1 MNADLLH
8 DVRKRLDEFD
18 FKREVAGW
26 LRQGVC
32 PSCKKRELYT
42 HADSPWVI
50 KCGRLN
56 NCGYEIHVK
65 ELYPDLFEHW
75 STRFKAD
82 PSKNPHAAA
91 DAYLSIARGF
101 DLSMIRGCYTQES
114 FFDPEKQIGSAT
126 VRFPLGSTWWERL
139 IDQPERFGRMKAHIQ
154 RGGTYQ
160 GQWWQMPGQ
169 DLAEAEEV
177 WITEGIF
184 DAVSLAH
191 HGISAVSI
199 ISCTNYPE
207 KALAALL
214 EARNGQYGRIVFALD
229 GDKAGR
235 DYMRKHVRRAREAG
249 WGAKAAFIPQGR
261 RKQDWN
267 DLHLLDRAEPDVS
280 KHRLSPEGLKEY
292 LYHGAL
298 LVAQTATEKA
308 MLMYEHN
315 PKRSEFEFEFS
326 KRLYWFTLDVSAY
339 HKAMDRIAEERTDLT
354 QEELRDQ
361 AMQESGGIRQIANC
375 YPYPLYYQANP
386 ITDESWYYFR
396 VEFPHDGQ
404 AVKNTFTSSQLS
416 GAGEFKKRL
425 LAIAPGAM
433 YSGTNQMLD
442 RALERQLYNIKQ
454 VQTVDFIGYSKEHGC
469 YVFSDVA
476 VTGGKVYK
484 INDEDYFDIGRVSI
498 KSLLQSIDMDINTDT
513 TAYDRSW
520 ERHLWN
526 AFGVKG
532 LAALTFWMGTLF
544 SEQIRAAQ
552 SSYPFLEIVG
562 EAGAGKTALIEF
574 MWKLFGRDDEGFDPA
589 KATHAGRSRRF
600 AQLAGMPVVLIE
612 SDREQSGDG
621 QPKVKSFDWDELKT
635 AYNGRSV
642 RTRGVASSGNDT
654 YDPPF
659 RGAIVISQNNP
670 VAASDAI
677 MTRIVH
683 LHFDKSGHTR
693 ASHDAVK
700 ALERT
705 SIPSISG
712 FIVAATTREAQIME
726 LVEEKAPLYA
736 RELLN
741 HPDIRTVRIAHC
753 HGQMMALA
761 DALRL
766 LMNISDEQHAALHD
780 QFRRMAL
787 EREQAVDADHPMVAE
802 FWDTYEYLNG
812 DDDMP
817 RLNHA
822 RAGDEIA
829 INLNHFL
836 QVAVEHKQQVPP
848 LRDLKA
854 LLKSSKRHRYMGQR
868 VVNSGIKQRDLQN
881 SSTSERCWIFERNPG
896 HT

>member
-8 DVRKRLDEFD
+8 ELRQRLDEFE
-18 FKREVAGW
+18 FKERSGW
-26 LRQGVC
+26 LRQGTC
-32 PSCKKRELYT
+32 PSCRKKELYT
-42 HADSPWVI
+42 HAESPWVVR
-50 KCGRLN
+50 CGRLN
-56 NCGYEIHVK
+56 NCGYEAHVK
-65 ELYPDLFEHW
+65 ELYPDLFDHW
-75 STRFKAD
+75 SKRYQVETT
-82 PSKNPHAAA
+82 KNPNAAA
-91 DAYLSIARGF
+91 DAYLSIGRGF
-101 DLSMIRGCYTQES
+101 DLDLIKGCYSQENYY
-114 FFDPEKQIGSAT
+114 DHERKIGSAT
-126 VRFPLGSTWWERL
+126 VRFPVGDTWWERL
-139 IDQPERFGRMKAHIQ
+139 IDQPERFGKRKAGVQ
-154 RGGTYQ
+154 FRGHYTGI
-160 GQWWQMPGQ
+160 WWQLPSQ
-169 DLAEAEEV
+169 DLAAADV
-177 WITEGIF
+177 IWITEGIF
-184 DAVSLAH
+184 DAIALAH
-191 HGISAVSI
+191 HGVTAVAAISS
-199 ISCTNYPE
+199 TNYPE
-207 KALAALL
+207 KSMAALL
-214 EARNGQYGRIVFALD
+214 EAREGRHCTLVFALD

-235 DYMRKHVRRAREAG
+235 AAIRKHVARAREAG
-249 WGAKAAFIPQGR
+249 WPVKAAFIPQTSRGKR
-261 RKQDWN
+261 DWS
-267 DLHLLDRAEPDVS
+267 DLHLLDRAERDPS
-280 KHRLSPEGLKEY
+280 KHRLSEKGLNEY

-298 LVAQTATEKA
+298 LVAQSATEKA

-315 PKRSEFEFEFS
+315 PKRSEFEFEFGR
-326 KRLYWFTLDVSAY
+326 RLYWFNLNVDAY
-339 HKAMDRIAEERTDLT
+339 HRAMDRIAEERSDLT
-354 QEELRDQ
+354 QDELREQ

-386 ITDESWYYFR
+386 VTDESWYYFR
-396 VEFPHDGQ
+396 VEFPHDGL

-476 VTGGKVYK
+476 VAGGKVYK

-498 KSLLQSIDMDINTDT
+498 KSLLQSIDMDINTDR

-612 SDREQSGDG
+612 SDREQSGD

-642 RTRGVASSGNDT
+642 RTRGVASGGNDT

-705 SIPSISG
+705 TIPSVSG
-712 FIVAATTREAQIME
+712 FILAATTREAQIME

-766 LMNISDEQHAALHD
+766 LMNLSDEQHAALHD
-780 QFRRMAL
+780 EFRRMAV
-787 EREQAVDADHPMVAE
+787 EREQAIDADHPLVAE

-822 RAGDEIA
+822 RAADEIA

-848 LRDLKA
+848 LRELKA
-854 LLKSSKRHRYMGQR
+854 LLKSSKRHRYIGQK

-881 SSTSERCWIFERNPG
+881 GSTSERCWIFERNPG
-896 HT
+896 HA